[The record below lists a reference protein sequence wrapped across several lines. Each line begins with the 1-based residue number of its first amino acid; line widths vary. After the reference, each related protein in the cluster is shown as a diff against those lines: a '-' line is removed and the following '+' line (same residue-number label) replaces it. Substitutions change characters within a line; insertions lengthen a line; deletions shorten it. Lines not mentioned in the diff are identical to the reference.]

1 MYESVD
7 TLSDCIQIAAGC
19 LATLKLRPEAM
30 RASLSADM
38 LVRPA
43 PPPPR
48 VRSHTGSRSVRP
60 SVRPSARLPR
70 PPPQATDLAEYLVRK
85 GVPFRETHHIS
96 GAAVRLAEQRAC
108 PLSAL
113 SVADLAAL
121 HPAFSD
127 DVAALWS
134 FDRRRAA

>member
-1 MYESVD
+1 MSAHAP
-7 TLSDCIQIAAGC
+7 AAG
-19 LATLKLRPEAM
+19 
-30 RASLSADM
+30 
-38 LVRPA
+38 
-43 PPPPR
+43 
-48 VRSHTGSRSVRP
+48 P

-96 GAAVRLAEQRAC
+96 GAAVRLAEQRGC